1 MRFIPHPISS
11 EGVFS
16 HVVITDEVE
25 ERQRL
30 SYLSQTD
37 DLTGV
42 FNRRAY
48 NDVVLQYEEQYKTN
62 KTDFVL
68 YMIDLDD
75 FKKINDAKIVTK
87 ASIGHATYSETNSLL
102 SLIELADKRMYEMK
116 KEHKTKR

>member
-1 MRFIPHPISS
+1 MD
-11 EGVFS
+11 
-16 HVVITDEVE
+16 ITDEVE